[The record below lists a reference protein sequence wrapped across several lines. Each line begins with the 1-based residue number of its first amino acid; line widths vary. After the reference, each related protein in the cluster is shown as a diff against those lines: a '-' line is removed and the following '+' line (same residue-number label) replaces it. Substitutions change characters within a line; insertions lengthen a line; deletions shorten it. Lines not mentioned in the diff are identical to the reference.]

1 MNILNLLVVIEH
13 TRMSSDPN
21 HTQKPLL
28 PADLGLEKLKI
39 PLAGRELLNS
49 PKTFQPELNQLLG
62 DLVSEKL
69 GLSENIPETKGHN
82 HKMCPQF

>member
-1 MNILNLLVVIEH
+1 
-13 TRMSSDPN
+13 MSSDPKQSH

-49 PKTFQPELNQLLG
+49 PKTFQSPELNQLLG

-69 GLSENIPETKGHN
+69 GLSENIPENKGVVTR
-82 HKMCPQF
+82 PQF